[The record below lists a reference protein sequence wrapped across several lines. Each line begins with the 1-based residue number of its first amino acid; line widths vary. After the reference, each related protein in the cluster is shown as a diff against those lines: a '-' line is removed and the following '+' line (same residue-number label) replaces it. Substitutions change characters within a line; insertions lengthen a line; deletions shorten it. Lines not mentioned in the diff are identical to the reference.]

1 VTVAVKIAAVLFLRQ
16 DRQLFLRLAVKIALA
31 FFEYDEGGRRGHS
44 KKLFKKRIRLHVKK
58 FSFSSR
64 VVDKWNSLTDT
75 CVNRI
80 TVNNFKNYIL
90 KELEP
95 ETCEYYHV

>member
-1 VTVAVKIAAVLFLRQ
+1 MTKVKEEDIQRNYLKRGP
-16 DRQLFLRLAVKIALA
+16 DWALKN
-31 FFEYDEGGRRGHS
+31 FHS
-44 KKLFKKRIRLHVKK
+44 AN
-58 FSFSSR
+58 R
-64 VVDKWNSLTDT
+64 VVDKWNFLTDT
-75 CVNRI
+75 CVDCT